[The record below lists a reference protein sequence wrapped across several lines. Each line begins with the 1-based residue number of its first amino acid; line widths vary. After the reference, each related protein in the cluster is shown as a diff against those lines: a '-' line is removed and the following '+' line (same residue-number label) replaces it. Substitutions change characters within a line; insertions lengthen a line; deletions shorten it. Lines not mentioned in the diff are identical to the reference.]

1 MKNTYIG
8 YYSPT
13 KTVGKD
19 IQDIS
24 TKELIELENK
34 RDFRQAVTT
43 VTLVFGALLAFA
55 IWASKNAGNV
65 YI

>member
-24 TKELIELENK
+24 KQELTKIQDKKDL
-34 RDFRQAVTT
+34 RQAVTAAI
-43 VTLVFGALLAFA
+43 LFFGVMVAFA
-55 IWASKNAGNV
+55 IWASNNVGNV
-65 YI
+65 Y